1 MNDTTIALVT
11 GANKGIGKETAR
23 QLAAAGHTVVLGARD
38 AGRGRAAAAEELTG
52 LAGDVHV
59 VELDVT
65 DDASVAAAAKT
76 VDGRFGR
83 LDVLVNNAGIALGWA
98 TPSETSVDDV
108 RGTYA
113 VNVFGL
119 VAVTNALLPLLRRS
133 AAGRIVNVS
142 SDLGSLTRQQDPASP
157 FYGQLPLVAYS
168 SSKTAV
174 NGVTVAYAQELAAA
188 GIKVNAVNPGY
199 CATDL
204 NGHSGHLSAADGA
217 RVVVRAALVPADGP
231 TGAFFTDGGTLPW

>member
-1 MNDTTIALVT
+1 MP
-11 GANKGIGKETAR
+11 GAA
-23 QLAAAGHTVVLGARD
+23 V
-38 AGRGRAAAAEELTG
+38 
-52 LAGDVHV
+52 
-59 VELDVT
+59 
-65 DDASVAAAAKT
+65 DDE
-76 VDGRFGR
+76 FGR

-98 TPSETSVDDV
+98 PPSETSVDDV

-113 VNVFGL
+113 VNVVGL
-119 VAVTNALLPLLRRS
+119 VAVTNAMLPLLRRP

-142 SDLGSLTRQQDPASP
+142 SELGSLTRQQDPSSP
-157 FYGQLPLVAYS
+157 FAGQLPLVAYS

-204 NGHSGHLSAADGA
+204 NGHSGYLPAAEGA
-217 RVVVRAALVPADGP
+217 RVVVRAALLPPDGP

>member
-23 QLAAAGHTVVLGARD
+23 QLAALGHTVLLGSRD
-38 AGRGRAAAAEELTG
+38 LERGRAAARELD
-52 LAGDVHV
+52 GDVRV
-59 VELDVT
+59 LALDVT
-65 DDASVAAAAKT
+65 DDSSVAAAAA
-76 VDGRFGR
+76 VVADQFGR

-98 TPSETSVDDV
+98 VPSATSLDDV

-119 VAVTNALLPLLRRS
+119 VAVTNAMLPLLRRS

-157 FYGQLPLVAYS
+157 YYGQLPLVAYS

-174 NGVTVAYAQELAAA
+174 NGITVAYAQELAAA
-188 GIKVNAVNPGY
+188 GITVNAVNPGY

-204 NGHSGHLSAADGA
+204 NGHSGQLSAAEGA
-217 RVVVRAALVPADGP
+217 RVVVRAAQVAADGP